1 MSDERTFTQ
10 AEVDQLIGERLKR
23 EREKYR
29 QEADQRAAELDRR
42 ERLLTAKADWQRR
55 GLPAD
60 LLDVL
65 DISDEALERAE
76 NALRDY
82 TKNDNRPTLPR
93 SAGADPH
100 ATPYRAGPDPMR
112 KAFGL
117 GKDE

>member
-65 DISDEALERAE
+65 GISKRAQGLHKKRQSPDPS
-76 NALRDY
+76 AKRGRRPSRDPLQG
-82 TKNDNRPTLPR
+82 RPR
-93 SAGADPH
+93 SDAQGV
-100 ATPYRAGPDPMR
+100 RAG
-112 KAFGL
+112 KG
-117 GKDE
+117 

>member
-23 EREKYR
+23 ERAKYQ

-42 ERLLTAKADWQRR
+42 ERLLTAKADWQKK
-55 GLPAD
+55 GLPVD
-60 LLDVL
+60 LLDAM
-65 DISDEALERAE
+65 DITDEALERAE
-76 NALRDY
+76 SVLRGY

-100 ATPYRAGPDPMR
+100 AVPYRAGADPLK

-117 GKDE
+117 RKDE